1 MPKDNL
7 DKVELDASKDLKRC
21 DDMIITN
28 AGKDGT
34 IVIMGTIN

>member
-21 DDMIITN
+21 DDMTITN
-28 AGKDGT
+28 GGKDDT
-34 IVIMGTIN
+34 IVITGTIN